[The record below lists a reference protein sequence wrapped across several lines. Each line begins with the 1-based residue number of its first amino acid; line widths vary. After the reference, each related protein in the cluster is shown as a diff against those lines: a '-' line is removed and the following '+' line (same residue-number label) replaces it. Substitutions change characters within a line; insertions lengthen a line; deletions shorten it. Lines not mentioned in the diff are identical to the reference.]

1 MVMNNKGQIFFYT
14 LMLGILVLVLA
25 LALAG
30 PVKEVVDSTRNQS
43 TSVLYTNQSESNP
56 GLDCTNSSISNFDKG
71 ACLVSDLS
79 LFQFIGGLIFI
90 AGAIITA
97 KLIFN

>member
-1 MVMNNKGQIFFYT
+1 MVMNKHAQVFFYT
-14 LMLGILVLVLA
+14 LMLGILVLILA

-30 PVKEVVDSTRNQS
+30 PIKEVVDSTRNQS
-43 TSVLYTNQSESNP
+43 TSQP
-56 GLDCTNSSISNFDKG
+56 GLDCSNSSISIFKKG
-71 ACLVSDLS
+71 ACVVSDLS

-90 AGAIITA
+90 AGAIISA